1 MIEELNAIHTDAVA
15 EVADLHDEAS
25 LEEFRIRYL
34 GKKGRLTAASAG
46 MKDVPKDQ
54 KPAIGQKLN
63 EVRKAITERILL
75 HSVNLN
81 LFGFI

>member
-1 MIEELNAIHTDAVA
+1 MLEDLTAIHQDALAEIAGLTDQS
-15 EVADLHDEAS
+15 S

-54 KPAIGQKLN
+54 KPAIG
-63 EVRKAITERILL
+63 
-75 HSVNLN
+75 
-81 LFGFI
+81 